1 MAFGR
6 FERSTGP
13 RPMSEINMTPLID
26 VMLVLLVIFMLA
38 APLLA
43 PTLRLDLPQAASAQP
58 APAPQVLQLALDKAG
73 QVHLDDRPVGPEE
86 LARRLAE
93 VARANPQTEVQLRAD
108 AAVPYGRAVALLDQV
123 RQAGLS
129 RVGLAAKP

>member
-6 FERSTGP
+6 FERTTGP
-13 RPMSEINMTPLID
+13 QPMSEINMTPLID

-38 APLLA
+38 APLLT
-43 PTLRLDLPQAASAQP
+43 PTLQLDLPQAASAQP
-58 APAPQVLQLALDKAG
+58 PAAPQIVQLALDRDG
-73 QVHLDDRPVGPEE
+73 RVHLDERMVTPEE

-93 VARANPQTEVQLRAD
+93 VARANPQAEVQLRAD
-108 AAVPYGRAVALLDQV
+108 AAVPYGQAVALLDRV